1 VASTDT
7 SSHLSETFPPC
18 SNDRVA
24 IETIRNYPEMPIQ
37 IICPGCHT
45 RFTVADQHGGKTG
58 ACPKCKGQI
67 QIPEASEEI
76 VIHAPELEAGAK
88 DSKGRS
94 VLKPIRRKETKFS
107 VNIFVAVA
115 GLVALSIAIAWLLG
129 HNDLGDKLIWV
140 LAAGSILL
148 GPPLAY
154 SGYSFLRDDE
164 SGFYQGSSVLVRSL
178 ACGLLYALLW
188 GVYVFVG
195 TQWFGDD
202 FSAGLEMVPIACMF
216 IPVTI
221 VGAGAALVCFDLEM
235 ITGFFHY
242 ALYLAVTVGLRFVMG
257 LPLLPGM
264 SE

>member
-1 VASTDT
+1 
-7 SSHLSETFPPC
+7 
-18 SNDRVA
+18 
-24 IETIRNYPEMPIQ
+24 MPIQ
-37 IICPGCHT
+37 VICPGCHT

-58 ACPKCKGQI
+58 ACPKCKGKI
-67 QIPEASEEI
+67 QIPELGDEI

-94 VLKPIRRKETKFS
+94 VLKPIKRKEAKFS
-107 VNIFVAVA
+107 LNITVIVA
-115 GLVALSIAIAWLLG
+115 GLTLLCVAIALFLR
-129 HNDLGDKLIWV
+129 NSEITDYARFLF
-140 LAAGSILL
+140 LAAGAILL

-164 SGFYQGSSVLVRSL
+164 AGFYQGKSVLVRSL
-178 ACGLLYALLW
+178 ACGLIYALLW

-235 ITGFFHY
+235 TTGFFHY

-257 LPLLPGM
+257 LPWLPGM
-264 SE
+264 SG

>member
-1 VASTDT
+1 
-7 SSHLSETFPPC
+7 
-18 SNDRVA
+18 
-24 IETIRNYPEMPIQ
+24 MPIQ
-37 IICPGCHT
+37 VICPGCHT
-45 RFTVADQHGGKTG
+45 RFSVGDQHAGKAG

-67 QIPEASEEI
+67 QIPELGDEV

-94 VLKPIRRKETKFS
+94 VLKPIRRKEAKFS
-107 VNIFVAVA
+107 LNITVVVA
-115 GLVALSIAIAWLLG
+115 GMVVLSVAIAWLLSRNG
-129 HNDLGDKLIWV
+129 LEDNLGL
-140 LAAGSILL
+140 LAVGAILL

-164 SGFYQGSSVLVRSL
+164 AGFYQGKSVLVRSL
-178 ACGLLYALLW
+178 ACGLIYALLW

-216 IPVTI
+216 IPVMI
-221 VGAGAALVCFDLEM
+221 VGAGAAFVCFDLEM

-242 ALYLAVTVGLRFVMG
+242 NPLSCRDHRLAFRHGFAFAAG
-257 LPLLPGM
+257 Y
-264 SE
+264 E